1 MRERCIV
8 ASNEMNRPNILFAE
22 DDKESQI
29 ITCRI
34 LEKAGYTVDCVDNGR
49 QAVDAVQSCR
59 YDLVLMDIEM
69 PEMGGLEAAKKIRQS
84 LSGKGV
90 PIIAFTALSGED
102 LARQCLSTGMN
113 DVLHKPLEEQGFL
126 ECIDKWLNKR
136 PSILVVD
143 DSGDNSRLLEHF
155 LKETPYSAVF
165 AKNGIEAISAY
176 GNSRHISLILMDM
189 EMPVMDGYTATRALR
204 SLMGQNTVPIIAMT
218 AHEGETEI
226 AKCLKAGCTGYVSK
240 PITPQTLQ
248 HALSIHLQIPA
259 ARSGQT
265 VYVPSERPVVH
276 IDPDIAALVPRFLN
290 NRRKDTL
297 EINRLLAEGNIEA
310 IRIIGHSMAGSAG
323 GYGFPEIGK
332 IGKAIENAA
341 RDTDHRKIKE
351 CTAQLSAYLSTV
363 TVISGNG

>member
-1 MRERCIV
+1 MG
-8 ASNEMNRPNILFAE
+8 SNEMNRPNILFAE

-34 LEKAGYTVDCVDNGR
+34 LENAGYMVNCVDNGR
-49 QAVDAVQSCR
+49 QAVDAVTSCR

-84 LSGKGV
+84 LSGKGI
-90 PIIAFTALSGED
+90 PIIAFTALSGEH

-113 DVLHKPLEEQGFL
+113 DVLQKPLEEQGFL
-126 ECIDKWLNKR
+126 ECIDRWLNRR
-136 PSILVVD
+136 PTILVVD
-143 DSGDNSRLLEHF
+143 DSGDSRRLLDHF

-176 GNSRHISLILMDM
+176 GNGRNISLILMDM
-189 EMPVMDGYTATRALR
+189 EMPVMDGYTAARAVR

-240 PITPQTLQ
+240 PITREALQ
-248 HALSIHLQIPA
+248 HALSTHLEIPGSKP
-259 ARSGQT
+259 RQT
-265 VYVPSERPVVH
+265 LYTPSERPVVH
-276 IDPDIAALVPRFLN
+276 IDPDIAELVPRFLN
-290 NRRKDTL
+290 NRRKDTV
-297 EINRLLAEGNIEA
+297 EIRRLLAEGNTEA

-341 RDTDHRKIKE
+341 LDADHKKIEE
-351 CTAQLSAYLSTV
+351 CTGQLSTYLSTV
-363 TVISGNG
+363 TVIAGNG